1 MTRDTDV
8 HLEGDGIGATREILR
23 DLVKRRN
30 LITLFLVSA
39 VLAMGIGI
47 RWHYSAFLDPFEDGY
62 QHWWISAN
70 LVSTGE
76 YWDRHSMMTQGNWLP
91 LYHFAGAGVLAVAG
105 LYNIAALKIANIVL
119 SSVTA
124 ILIFL
129 LFRRHGLVVAFA
141 GLAFFTFNFIDVVVS
156 GWSTA
161 ESLLTFLVVLGY
173 GSLFH
178 LRLSRNRHLAI
189 AATAFALAVAT
200 RYEAWFV
207 VLLLLVFAFAGT
219 GTDPSRAQ
227 VLLVLSPALLFMAG
241 YFLYALQWGFLPEI
255 VVRQTSTDILFQVSA
270 GTQRSP
276 IDILSGW
283 WSGYFSFFPVVLVLG
298 TAYLVVKVRSEFG
311 LWIVFGL
318 WAFVIA
324 YALLRFGNP
333 SYRYVML
340 SVPFLSMGG
349 AFAAK
354 RVVESIARRTPAAV
368 LNTPK
373 RRGTATATAVV
384 LIALTLIPST
394 ATFWTPGFP
403 TSAYMVPFQRA
414 GEFVRTLPP
423 PVDKI
428 LISESSIAAYHS
440 GYAPNQVLG
449 SRWLPDSRAEAL
461 SFLKSEAAYVVYVG
475 VPYYTLRVLFP
486 ELESGTTT
494 PDFEFLYDAGGKAA
508 GTHAVL
514 VFRVLP

>member
-1 MTRDTDV
+1 MTQTYTWK
-8 HLEGDGIGATREILR
+8 GIGIRATREILGH
-23 DLVKRRN
+23 LVKRRN
-30 LITLFLVSA
+30 LIILFLVSA
-39 VLAMGIGI
+39 LLAIGIGI

-129 LFRRHGLVVAFA
+129 LLRRHGLVVAFA

-178 LRLSRNRHLAI
+178 FRLSRNRHLAI
-189 AATAFALAVAT
+189 AAAALALAVAT

-207 VLLLLVFAFAGT
+207 ALLILLFSFVRRGT
-219 GTDPSRAQ
+219 EPSRAQ
-227 VLLVLSPALLFMAG
+227 ILYVLLPSFLFMAG

-255 VVRQTSTDILFQVSA
+255 VVRQTSTDILFQVSV
-270 GTQRSP
+270 GTQRSS
-276 IDILSGW
+276 IEILSGW

-298 TAYLVVKVRSEFG
+298 TAYLAVKIRSELG
-311 LWIVFGL
+311 PWIVFGL
-318 WAFVIA
+318 WAFVVA

-340 SVPFLSMGG
+340 SVPFLSIGG
-349 AFAAK
+349 AFAA
-354 RVVESIARRTPAAV
+354 RRINESIARRTPPAA
-368 LNTPK
+368 LGTPK
-373 RRGTATATAVV
+373 RRAVAAAATVA

-394 ATFWTPGFP
+394 ATFWTPGFS
-403 TSAYMVPFQRA
+403 TSAYMVPLQRA

-423 PVDKI
+423 ADDKI
-428 LISESSIAAYHS
+428 LISESPIAAYYS
-440 GYAPNQVLG
+440 GYAPNQVWG
-449 SRWLPDSRAEAL
+449 SRWLPDSRADAL
-461 SFLKSEAAYVVYVG
+461 AFLKAEAAYIVYVG
-475 VPYYTLRVLFP
+475 VPYYKLRLLFP
-486 ELESGTTT
+486 ELQSGSSTA
-494 PDFEFLYDAGGKAA
+494 DFELLFDAGGLAS
-508 GTHAVL
+508 GTHAVY
-514 VFRVLP
+514 VFRVVS